1 MSLDKVL
8 ASVVLVLLFIVI
20 WTKQFSLGLLELMLA
35 AGRPASTVVLLGL
48 LVYMYSKNMI
58 YTMLACVIVFVYL
71 LKDLWVEYPQ
81 SNLRRLMLDINR
93 DQSRFDPTYSID
105 LQFGN
110 GTAKFDPPSM
120 FHKDEMPIL
129 LIYPPTEDVR
139 RDMNGS

>member
-8 ASVVLVLLFIVI
+8 ASTVLILFFIVI
-20 WTKQFSLGLLELMLA
+20 ATKQFSLGILELMLA

-48 LVYMYSKNMI
+48 LVFLYSKNLI
-58 YTMLACVIVFVYL
+58 YSMLACVVMFVYL

-105 LQFGN
+105 LQFAN
-110 GTAKFDPPSM
+110 GTATHNLPVLLVQPSFPELLVFPPSA
-120 FHKDEMPIL
+120 E
-129 LIYPPTEDVR
+129 VQR
-139 RDMNGS
+139 QMNGD

>member
-8 ASVVLVLLFIVI
+8 ASAVLLLLFIVI

-48 LVYMYSKNMI
+48 LVFMYSKNLI
-58 YTMLACVIVFVYL
+58 YTMLASVIVFVYL
-71 LKDLWVEYPQ
+71 LKDLWVDYPQ

-110 GTAKFDPPSM
+110 GTAKFDPPSLY
-120 FHKDEMPIL
+120 HKDEMPIL
-129 LIYPPTEDVR
+129 LVYPPTEDVL